1 MLHFMPVYIMKCL
14 TYPEIYG
21 NLVYPQ
27 KALILLKFYFSIWKL
42 KCKNLHNFH
51 IFLNKEN
58 SPNLH
63 KSNPINSHCLTT

>member
-27 KALILLKFYFSIWKL
+27 KALICTFKIL
-42 KCKNLHNFH
+42 
-51 IFLNKEN
+51 FLYLEA
-58 SPNLH
+58 
-63 KSNPINSHCLTT
+63 